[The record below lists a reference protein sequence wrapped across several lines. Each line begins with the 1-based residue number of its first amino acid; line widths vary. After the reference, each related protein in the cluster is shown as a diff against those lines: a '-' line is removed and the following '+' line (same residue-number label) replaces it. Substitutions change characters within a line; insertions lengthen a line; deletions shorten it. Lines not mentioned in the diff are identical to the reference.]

1 MKVIGISPQRRNFL
15 RKAAVAVPVAA
26 AIGAIGTAGTVLAT
40 GDGQAAPYKP
50 AYFTADE
57 WATLCALV
65 DRLIPA
71 DAEGPGALQAGVHE
85 FIDLQMNTPYAY
97 GKLWFMQAPFV
108 PSPDEFGYQ
117 FHMAPRELYRSA
129 LPGFAQAVQQKTG
142 KAFTDLPASERDAL
156 ITQLEKGTL
165 AIGEVPPSVFF
176 KQLLQ
181 NTREGYF
188 CDPAHGGNKDMAA
201 WRMINFPGAR
211 ADYMDWVEQ
220 YGVHYPLPPASI
232 A

>member
-1 MKVIGISPQRRNFL
+1 MKVIGISPHRRNFL

-26 AIGAIGTAGTVLAT
+26 ALGHRTAGTVLAT
-40 GDGQAAPYKP
+40 GDGQGKPYQP
-50 AYFTADE
+50 TYFTAAE

-85 FIDLQMNTPYAY
+85 FIDLQMDTPYAY

-108 PSPDEFGYQ
+108 ASPDEFGYQ

-142 KAFTDLPASERDAL
+142 KLYADLPAAQRDAL
-156 ITQLEKGTL
+156 ISELEKGTL
-165 AIGEVPPSVFF
+165 TIGAVPPSCSSSNCC
-176 KQLLQ
+176 K
-181 NTREGYF
+181 TRAKAISATR
-188 CDPAHGGNKDMAA
+188 PMAA
-201 WRMINFPGAR
+201 TRTWPPGA
-211 ADYMDWVEQ
+211 
-220 YGVHYPLPPASI
+220 
-232 A
+232 